1 MLRLTEKTAA
11 EIDILLKE
19 LLKEKA
25 NPYHGY
31 IDLDIL
37 IQNNPIYK
45 GADVEYLK
53 SLLYLTMVEQKKE
66 NLPIMIRGA
75 KKPCL
80 MDNGE
85 PIRDFLDSGGFK
97 TVWNIREGERKVSRN
112 RYWWTNGL
120 VILGII
126 VTIGVSLKWNS
137 FELKS
142 REKKVAPLR
151 VEKSIPF
158 TDSIKKN
165 DTLK

>member
-1 MLRLTEKTAA
+1 MLRLTQKTAA

-31 IDLDIL
+31 IDLNIL

-80 MDNGE
+80 MDSGE

-97 TVWNIREGERKVSRN
+97 TVWDIKESERRLSRN

-120 VILGII
+120 VIVGII
-126 VTIGVSLKWNS
+126 VTIWVSLNWNG
-137 FELKS
+137 FKIKS
-142 REKKVAPLR
+142 SNNKVAPLR
-151 VEKSIPF
+151 VDERVPF
-158 TDSIKKN
+158 TDSITKT
-165 DTLK
+165 DTSK